1 MDKTANVE
9 NPYIDDNETV
19 DITEISDDDEA
30 AMLESMNGRCFN
42 MMIIH
47 ILWTAIFDIF
57 YSLLYPNRQSVH
69 SFVHQMQYLTLFIKN
84 FLYLHPKIKIWI

>member
-47 ILWTAIFDIF
+47 IL
-57 YSLLYPNRQSVH
+57 
-69 SFVHQMQYLTLFIKN
+69 
-84 FLYLHPKIKIWI
+84 